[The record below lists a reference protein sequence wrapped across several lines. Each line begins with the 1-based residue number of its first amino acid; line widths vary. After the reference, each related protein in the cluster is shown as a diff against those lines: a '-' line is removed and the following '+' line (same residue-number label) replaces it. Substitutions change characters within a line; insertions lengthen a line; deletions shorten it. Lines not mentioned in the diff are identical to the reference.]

1 MAEAAGVKRMIL
13 PGMKKLGDSA
23 QPMAVAAADSQALV
37 PVEQPQTS
45 PNNGV
50 SSLFYDV
57 FRIINPKNYV
67 SLFGCGVFFTNYCV
81 ISFTG

>member
-23 QPMAVAAADSQALV
+23 QPMAVATADSQALV

-50 SSLFYDV
+50 FSLFYDV
-57 FRIINPKNYV
+57 FRIINPKIMCRF
-67 SLFGCGVFFTNYCV
+67 LGVVRFLPTIV
-81 ISFTG
+81 